1 MNKKWPFNHHGGHQ
15 PLLLVL
21 GQALLHVLAQLL
33 VVVVLLLQLA
43 DLRLVEGL
51 AGRNQRE
58 ICQKVEE
65 NVFSASNSSVSDGF
79 SCRCLSGLGGN
90 RKKKIWYFA
99 DENYR
104 EILLSLQLV
113 PELLQLDTHIVI
125 VPGTAPTI
133 CQSLLLL
140 ANDHRGAAKAPL
152 SQIPSDYSDRNFV
165 FCFFFGSLKRICSN
179 LRSSWFWL
187 SMPSLK
193 SSRWLISC
201 LSAFSDERITDTCW
215 FCIFSSLWLRLR
227 LWISCS
233 RRELR
238 LATCAAER
246 DDNVRGRR
254 YEPPVNKWEEK
265 SK

>member
-1 MNKKWPFNHHGGHQ
+1 M
-15 PLLLVL
+15 
-21 GQALLHVLAQLL
+21 
-33 VVVVLLLQLA
+33 
-43 DLRLVEGL
+43 R
-51 AGRNQRE
+51 
-58 ICQKVEE
+58 
-65 NVFSASNSSVSDGF
+65 
-79 SCRCLSGLGGN
+79 
-90 RKKKIWYFA
+90 YFA

-152 SQIPSDYSDRNFV
+152 SQIPSDNSDRNFV
-165 FCFFFGSLKRICSN
+165 FLFFFGSLKRICSN

-254 YEPPVNKWEEK
+254 YEPPANKWEEK
-265 SK
+265 SKWNRERPLPRVSPSAPAARPACSAPACSRSPAWSGPSSAAAASPPPAL